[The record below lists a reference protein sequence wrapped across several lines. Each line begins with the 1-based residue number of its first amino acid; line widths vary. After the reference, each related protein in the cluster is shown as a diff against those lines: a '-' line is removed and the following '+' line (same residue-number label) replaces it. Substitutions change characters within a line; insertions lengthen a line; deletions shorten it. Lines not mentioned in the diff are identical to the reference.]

1 MADNILSIKNLT
13 SGYGKKKVIF
23 DASIEVERGKIVGI
37 VGHNGSG
44 KSTFLNTLFG
54 IIKPMAGSIHFK
66 GKDITVLQPA
76 SRIKLGLSLVPQG
89 KRVFPELTVLENLE
103 LGAYINDNKGEIG
116 KKLQDIYDIFPVLK
130 ERPLQ
135 KANTLSGGEQQMLAI
150 GRALMLTPKLLLL
163 DEPSLGLAPLY
174 IEKVMSSIKKINQL
188 FGTTVL
194 IVEQNIRQLLNIADK
209 IYKMKVGRVSLEEK
223 PEELLS
229 KEGFKKV
236 MLN

>member
-1 MADNILSIKNLT
+1 MTDNILSIRDLT
-13 SGYGKKKVIF
+13 SGYGKKEVIF
-23 DASIEVERGKIVGI
+23 GASIEVGRGKIVGI
-37 VGHNGSG
+37 VGHNGAG
-44 KSTFLNTLFG
+44 KSTLLNSLFG
-54 IIKPMAGSIHFK
+54 IIKPISGNVQFE
-66 GKDITVLQPA
+66 GENITVLKPS
-76 SRIKLGLSLVPQG
+76 SRIKKGLSLVPQG

-103 LGAYINDNKGEIG
+103 LGAYIIDNKGEIG
-116 KKLQDIYDIFPVLK
+116 KRLKEVYDIFPVLK

-174 IEKVMSSIKKINQL
+174 IEKVMISIKKINQL
-188 FGTTVL
+188 FGITVL
-194 IVEQNIRQLLNIADK
+194 IVEQNIRQLLSIIDK
-209 IYKMKVGRVSLEEK
+209 IYTMKVGRVSLEEK

-229 KEGFKKV
+229 EERFKKV